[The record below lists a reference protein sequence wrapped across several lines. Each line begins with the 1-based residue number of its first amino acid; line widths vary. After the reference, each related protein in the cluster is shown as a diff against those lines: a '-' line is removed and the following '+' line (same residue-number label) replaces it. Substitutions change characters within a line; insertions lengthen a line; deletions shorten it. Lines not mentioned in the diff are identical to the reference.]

1 MIDLIIVNYKSTNFL
16 HTCLSSVY
24 DNLNGTK
31 VNVHVFD
38 NGSNDHVDLIEKNF
52 PKISLIRH
60 HRNLGFSGGVNR
72 TLEKT
77 SSPYIVILN
86 PDTVVIDDFFESV
99 ISFMENNSNVGILG
113 PKVLDNDHCLQ
124 GSARAF
130 PTFRSAFLGR
140 RSLFTRMFPN
150 NRFTCANILSNLSDG
165 KTPIEVDWVSG
176 ACMVV
181 RREALDEVGL
191 LDERFFLYWEDVD
204 WCKRMWNKGWKVI
217 YYPRATIR
225 HAVGGSSEHNIVR
238 SVFEFHKSAYAYF
251 AKYFKSSKLLMKP
264 LIVAG
269 LSLRFFGILLIHSAR
284 RVLLTSR
291 PKAET
296 VKNVFKDLAN

>member
-1 MIDLIIVNYKSTNFL
+1 LK
-16 HTCLSSVY
+16 
-24 DNLNGTK
+24 
-31 VNVHVFD
+31 
-38 NGSNDHVDLIEKNF
+38 
-52 PKISLIRH
+52 KIFKKL
-60 HRNLGFSGGVNR
+60 
-72 TLEKT
+72 
-77 SSPYIVILN
+77 ILN

-204 WCKRMWNKGWKVI
+204 
-217 YYPRATIR
+217 YPRATIR